1 MAKYNWTI
9 DTLIN
14 RMKLIERLI
23 EKETDEEQLFLLQTD
38 YRNLQNHIDDYFDNT
53 KEDMFKLLEG
63 LQYLK
68 DELTPMEFLWPD
80 FQEFAQLT
88 PKFIKSPTLKRCNL
102 SKNDLLSITHD
113 FYKQLNSFFFGNFMK
128 NFYRRNDH
136 IVFRIHEENSLYVG
150 ETITLPSLKESFI
163 EILREYT
170 TEDVLTTIHEYSH
183 ATSTSINPYHLSSSK
198 TLYTEIDTIF
208 MELIASD
215 YLDKLMKSFNAPI
228 IKADKIN
235 EFSGN
240 AETLCAQI
248 DLIEAERQQ
257 KNGFR
262 NNKHLKQIALE
273 EYDIEPDEVEDILNF
288 PQIHSSIYLTSFMF
302 ALELYKMYK
311 EDQEKALYYLK
322 KIILLDDLSEEQ
334 YYHSIKRFGII
345 PNLSTSEFYKECK
358 SDVLRLTRK
367 KSKPRK

>member
-1 MAKYNWTI
+1 MAKYNWNI

-23 EKETDEEQLFLLQTD
+23 ERETDEEKLFLLQTD
-38 YRNLQNHIDDYFDNT
+38 YSNLQNHIDDYFDNT
-53 KEDMFKLLEG
+53 PEDMFKLLEG

-68 DELTPMEFLWPD
+68 DELTPMKFLWPD
-80 FQEFAQLT
+80 FQEFADIT
-88 PKFIKSPTLKRCNL
+88 SKFIKVPALKRCNL
-102 SKNDLLSITHD
+102 SKDDLLSITHD
-113 FYKQLNSFFFGNFMK
+113 FYKQLNPFFFGNFMK

-136 IVFRIHEENSLYVG
+136 IVFRSHNEDSLYVG

-170 TEDVLTTIHEYSH
+170 IDDALTTIHEYSH
-183 ATSTSINPYHLSSSK
+183 ATSVSINPLHLSSSK

-215 YLDKLMKSFNAPI
+215 YLDTIMKSSNAPI

-240 AETLCAQI
+240 ADTLCAQI
-248 DLIEAERQQ
+248 DLIEEESKT

-262 NNKHLKQIALE
+262 NNKELKKVALE
-273 EYDIEPDEVEDILNF
+273 KCDLHPEEVEDLLNY
-288 PQIHSSIYLTSFMF
+288 PGIHSSIYLTSFMF

-311 EDQEKALYYLK
+311 KDKEKALYYLK
-322 KIILLDDLSEEQ
+322 RIIMLANLSEEQ
-334 YYHSIKRFGII
+334 YYSSIKRFGII
-345 PNLSTSEFYKECK
+345 PNQSANEFYKECK

-367 KSKPRK
+367 KSKSRK